1 MIHLKEYAQQ
11 NNVPIISDEGR
22 LFLEGLIKD
31 ENLTSV
37 LEIGTAIGY
46 SALFM
51 APLVS
56 HITTI
61 ERDPKMIK
69 EAVKNFS
76 LYDHEKKITLIEGD
90 ALDVTISNQTFDLI
104 FIDAAKAQYEKFFLK
119 YVPLLSEKG
128 VVVCDNLNFHNLDP
142 NKVSRGT
149 RNLIKKLNAFK
160 EFLKNNKD
168 YHTDFFDDGD
178 GMSITRKIT

>member
-11 NNVPIISDEGR
+11 HNVPIISDEGR
-22 LFLEGLIKD
+22 LFLEALIQD

-51 APLVS
+51 APLVNR
-56 HITTI
+56 ITTI
-61 ERDPKMIK
+61 ERDPKMVK
-69 EAVKNFS
+69 EATKNFK
-76 LYDHEKKITLIEGD
+76 LYDQDKKITLIEGD
-90 ALDVTISNQTFDLI
+90 ALDVIIESQTFDLI

-119 YVPLLSEKG
+119 YVPFLSEKG
-128 VVVCDNLNFHNLDP
+128 VVVCDNLNFHNLDID
-142 NKVSRGT
+142 KVSRGT

-160 EFLKNNKD
+160 IFLKHNQD
-168 YHTDFFDDGD
+168 YHTEFFDDGD